1 MGLTITPGRTWVTGE
16 TVTAAKLNNTFTAA
30 SVDYSAYQSAGT
42 ASPFTAASGDFI
54 WIEPNSTVNLP
65 TSPNDN
71 DVVTVAQESGDLS
84 STSAS
89 VSGGTKS
96 INFNSFNNVSANS
109 TLTLDDN
116 FIGSLVFT
124 FNSSEDVWKLT

>member
-16 TVTAAKLNNTFTAA
+16 TVTASKLNNSFTAA
-30 SVDYSAYQSAGT
+30 SVDYSSYQDGGSGT
-42 ASPFTAASGDFI
+42 FNAASGDFV
-54 WIEPNSTVNLP
+54 WVQEGTTVNLP

-71 DVVTVAQESGDLS
+71 DVVTVAQASGDLS

-89 VSGGTKS
+89 VSGGSKS
-96 INFNSFNNVSANS
+96 IDFNSFNSVSANT
-109 TLTLDDN
+109 TLTLNAN